1 MITKR
6 GKRVR
11 AIAILIGAILIWQ
24 IATNLWWVGTS
35 APNADFLGWCWGS
48 MTECEVLG

>member
-11 AIAILIGAILIWQ
+11 AVAILIGAILICQ
-24 IATNLWWVGTS
+24 IAANLWYVGID
-35 APNADFLGWCWGS
+35 APANDFLGWCWGS
-48 MTECEVLG
+48 MTECVSL

>member
-11 AIAILIGAILIWQ
+11 AVVILIGVILIWQ
-24 IATNLWWVGTS
+24 VAGNLWWVGTD
-35 APNADFLGWCWGS
+35 APNAEFLGWCWGS
-48 MTECEVLG
+48 MIECVVL

>member
-11 AIAILIGAILIWQ
+11 AILILAGLAFLYWF
-24 IATNLWWVGTS
+24 TGNFWWNEG
-35 APNADFLGWCWGS
+35 GICIGS
-48 MTECEVLG
+48 MVECVL

>member
-11 AIAILIGAILIWQ
+11 AVAILIGLILIWQ
-24 IATNLWWVGTS
+24 IATHLWYVGVD
-35 APNADFLGWCWGS
+35 APANDFLGWCWGS
-48 MTECEVLG
+48 MNECVSL

>member
-11 AIAILIGAILIWQ
+11 AVAILIGVWLIWTLMGN
-24 IATNLWWVGTS
+24 IWWVGVG
-35 APNADFLGWCWGS
+35 APTEDFLGYCFDS
-48 MTECEVLG
+48 MVECVVL